1 MNGFDEPLF
10 YGRVLILGPE
20 FLHLVCRS
28 LWNQLIFL
36 DFLPKRISAQVRAG
50 VRTDQLKQLDAF
62 NDGEL
67 LLLANIQLLAVFGL
81 ALNQEIVVSLLQK
94 LVATNISQ
102 RLKVGNPVNNPGSDI
117 YLSKVK
123 ILHFQLG

>member
-10 YGRVLILGPE
+10 YGRVFILGPE

-50 VRTDQLKQLDAF
+50 VRTDQLKQLDALD
-62 NDGEL
+62 DGEL
-67 LLLANIQLLAVFGL
+67 LLLANIQLLAVFSL
-81 ALNQEIVVSLLQK
+81 ALNQEIVVPLLQK

-102 RLKVGNPVNNPGSDI
+102 RLKVWNPVNDP
-117 YLSKVK
+117 
-123 ILHFQLG
+123 

>member
-1 MNGFDEPLF
+1 
-10 YGRVLILGPE
+10 
-20 FLHLVCRS
+20 LVCRS

-67 LLLANIQLLAVFGL
+67 LLPANIQLLAVFGL

-94 LVATNISQ
+94 LVATNIGQ